1 MTENFE
7 SKAIKEYIISL
18 VKKAQVDIYS
28 NSKRFGSPVE
38 PEEIIEW
45 IENLDSEYVLNIFY
59 PVLKHE

>member
-1 MTENFE
+1 MTENYE

-18 VKKAQVDIYS
+18 IKKAQVDIYS

>member
-7 SKAIKEYIISL
+7 SKAIKEYIIKL
-18 VKKAQVDIYS
+18 VKDAQADIYS